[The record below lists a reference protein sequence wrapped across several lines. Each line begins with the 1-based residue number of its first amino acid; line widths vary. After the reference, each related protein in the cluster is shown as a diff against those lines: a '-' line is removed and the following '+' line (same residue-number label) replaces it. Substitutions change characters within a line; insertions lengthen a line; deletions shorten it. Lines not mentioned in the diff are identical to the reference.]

1 MIDRLFRGFKTG
13 LKGELLI
20 WTILLGLSGT
30 IFIVVGL
37 S

>member
-1 MIDRLFRGFKTG
+1 MIDRLFRGFKAG
-13 LKGELLI
+13 LKGELVL
-20 WTILLGLSGT
+20 WTILLVLSGI